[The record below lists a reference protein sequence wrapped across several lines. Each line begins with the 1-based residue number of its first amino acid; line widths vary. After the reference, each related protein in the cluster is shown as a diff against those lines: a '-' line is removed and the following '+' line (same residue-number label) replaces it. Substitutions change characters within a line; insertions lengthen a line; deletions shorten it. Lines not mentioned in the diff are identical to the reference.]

1 MLLLSC
7 ASGASSERAICF
19 PESMNGNSSRTR
31 WCLVGLIFLT
41 YALMFVDRINISIA
55 AGPIMH
61 EFRLSSIQMGWVFSA
76 FVLGYAA
83 LQVPGG
89 WLSDRF
95 GPERVLGVSIILWSA
110 FTAMTAAASK
120 ARE

>member
-1 MLLLSC
+1 M
-7 ASGASSERAICF
+7 
-19 PESMNGNSSRTR
+19 
-31 WCLVGLIFLT
+31 VGLIFLT